1 MTSLRSKGGTGRDP
15 LALELG
21 RVVASVVVDMA
32 RQMAVLTHVLE
43 AIEILAGCW
52 VFIVTVPIWSRL
64 FTAPMDFFE
73 RLGRKWF
80 GP

>member
-1 MTSLRSKGGTGRDP
+1 
-15 LALELG
+15 
-21 RVVASVVVDMA
+21 
-32 RQMAVLTHVLE
+32 MAVLTHVLE

-64 FTAPMDFFE
+64 FDHFITAPMDFFE

>member
-1 MTSLRSKGGTGRDP
+1 
-15 LALELG
+15 
-21 RVVASVVVDMA
+21 
-32 RQMAVLTHVLE
+32 MAVLTHVLE